1 MPWSFKIVNQML
13 HSSHPSPFPW
23 VMGEGG
29 RGGTGGG
36 GGGALFQDVYIEG
49 TYVKSKFWVGIGT
62 LGGDDFFQAGPEN
75 SLYKR

>member
-1 MPWSFKIVNQML
+1 ML

-23 VMGEGG
+23 VMGD
-29 RGGTGGG
+29 GGG
-36 GGGALFQDVYIEG
+36 GGWAIFQNVYIEG